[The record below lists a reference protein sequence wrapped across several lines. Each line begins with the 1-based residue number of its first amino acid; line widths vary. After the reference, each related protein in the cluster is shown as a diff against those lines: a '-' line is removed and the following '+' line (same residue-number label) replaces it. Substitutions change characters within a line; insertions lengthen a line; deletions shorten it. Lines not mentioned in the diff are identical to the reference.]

1 MPGLRLS
8 VDSSDIDIRNVIA
21 FLTAQDTV
29 DFNNH
34 LDSQT
39 YIDLDLRY
47 NVGPFTLF
55 GSVTNLF
62 DVSPKYVTNVAAI
75 NSDVIGTYMSGSDGA
90 VAMLVERPVVLDL
103 HAAV

>member
-1 MPGLRLS
+1 M
-8 VDSSDIDIRNVIA
+8 
-21 FLTAQDTV
+21 

-34 LDSQT
+34 LDRQT

-75 NSDVIGTYMSGSDGA
+75 NSDAIGTYMSGGVKLKFQTVWTNLS
-90 VAMLVERPVVLDL
+90 
-103 HAAV
+103 

>member
-8 VDSSDIDIRNVIA
+8 ADYSDIDIGNVRA
-21 FLTAQDTV
+21 LLAAQDTV

-75 NSDVIGTYMSGSDGA
+75 NSDVIGTYMSGGVKLKFQTVWTNLS
-90 VAMLVERPVVLDL
+90 
-103 HAAV
+103 